1 MAGVRGE
8 AVLQAGAR
16 AADPDPE
23 PADLLLW
30 QSTALASTAE
40 APRLPLQRLYQVSA
54 EKTTKSVWCIV
65 LLKMYKLSDE

>member
-1 MAGVRGE
+1 MPGVRGE

-54 EKTTKSVWCIV
+54 EQTYNKVI
-65 LLKMYKLSDE
+65 LMYY

>member
-1 MAGVRGE
+1 MPGVRGE

-30 QSTALASTAE
+30 QSTALAFTAE
-40 APRLPLQRLYQVSA
+40 ALRLPVQRLYQVSA
-54 EKTTKSVWCIV
+54 EQTYNKVI
-65 LLKMYKLSDE
+65 LMYY